1 MQKEESL
8 RNIRNASTA
17 SKFLFSS
24 AHMDEN
30 KETGGKVVIDNYEYP
45 IKKKEHLLET
55 KIILF
60 TTKIIVYYR
69 KLTKILN
76 GELNECNE
84 NY

>member
-30 KETGGKVVIDNYEYP
+30 RETGGKVVIMNFELRMSY
-45 IKKKEHLLET
+45 KKEGT
-55 KIILF
+55 FIKNQN
-60 TTKIIVYYR
+60 YR
-69 KLTKILN
+69 RNRLSACEIRRLN
-76 GELNECNE
+76 QN
-84 NY
+84 